1 MTKPASRKSP
11 QTPKTPRTPLAKRAK
26 SKMEGA
32 VAVAEP
38 EQLSDM
44 IDNPIEPSDDDIRV
58 RAYFRYLERGGTH
71 GQSIDDWAEARK
83 ELSKKK

>member
-11 QTPKTPRTPLAKRAK
+11 QTPKTPRTTLAKRAK
-26 SKMEGA
+26 SKIDGA

-38 EQLSDM
+38 EQTTDVSAHE
-44 IDNPIEPSDDDIRV
+44 IEPSDDDIRV

-71 GQSIDDWAEARK
+71 GQSLDDWAEARK
-83 ELSKKK
+83 DLATKK

>member
-11 QTPKTPRTPLAKRAK
+11 DTPKTPRTTAAKRSK

-38 EQLSDM
+38 EQISDVFE
-44 IDNPIEPSDDDIRV
+44 NRIEPSDDDIRV

-71 GQSIDDWAEARK
+71 GQSMDDWAEARK

>member
-1 MTKPASRKSP
+1 VTKPASRKSP
-11 QTPKTPRTPLAKRAK
+11 ETPRTPRTTAAKRAK
-26 SKMEGA
+26 SKTEGA

-38 EQLSDM
+38 EQTPDA
-44 IDNPIEPSDDDIRV
+44 INHEIEPSDDEIRV

-83 ELSKKK
+83 ELTKKK